1 MNIINYKRAKSII
14 AKALEIPIETIPD
27 DASIENLEPWDSIG
41 HVKII
46 LLMEELCGKQL
57 DSFLLSEL
65 YDIKSI
71 AEICDKFDN

>member
-27 DASIENLEPWDSIG
+27 DANIENLEPWDSIG

-57 DSFLLSEL
+57 DPSLLSEL

-71 AEICDKFDN
+71 AEICDKFVS

>member
-27 DASIENLEPWDSIG
+27 DANIENLEPWDSIG

-46 LLMEELCGKQL
+46 LLMEELCDKQL
-57 DSFLLSEL
+57 DPSLLSEL

-71 AEICDKFDN
+71 AEICDKFVS